1 MRDVCPGTGEQGTA
15 GKGPSER
22 RSCDLS
28 PVTACNLSPHQPG
41 SCARSAGVNEP
52 TFPDGR
58 APVPPGRTAD
68 RKFFVGLARA
78 AGGAVLFSLPLL
90 MTMEMWW
97 LGFYLDRVKLLL
109 FMVLMIPVV
118 VALDYFSGFMETAS
132 WREDLMDGMIAYGVG
147 LVVSL
152 VILLLFGIVHPGQ
165 PLREVVGKVAI
176 QSVPASIGAVL
187 ANSQL
192 ASGGGD
198 GVEARRKDE
207 AGYAAQLFIMAA
219 GAVFLAFNV
228 APTEEMILISFVMA
242 PWHGLALVAASLL
255 IMHGFVYAPAFRG
268 RPRAVG
274 GTPGWSLFL
283 RTTVVGYAIALAVS
297 AYVLWTF
304 GRLEH
309 GVPST
314 YVMMTL
320 VLGFP
325 AALGAAAA
333 RIIL

>member
-1 MRDVCPGTGEQGTA
+1 MTI
-15 GKGPSER
+15 
-22 RSCDLS
+22 
-28 PVTACNLSPHQPG
+28 
-41 SCARSAGVNEP
+41 ARPNPAA
-52 TFPDGR
+52 GR
-58 APVPPGRTAD
+58 AAD
-68 RKFFVGLARA
+68 RTFFVGLARA
-78 AGGAVLFSLPLL
+78 FGGAVLFSIPLL

-118 VALDYFSGFMETAS
+118 VALDYFSGFEATSS

-147 LVVSL
+147 LVASL
-152 VILLLFGIVHPGQ
+152 VILLLFGIVNLEQ

-176 QSVPASIGAVL
+176 QSVPASFGAVL

-192 ASGGGD
+192 GGNGNGD
-198 GVEARRKDE
+198 EPGQRRKEE
-207 AGYAAQLFIMAA
+207 AGYGGKLFIMTA

-228 APTEEMILISFVMA
+228 APTEEMILISFVMSS
-242 PWHGLALVAASLL
+242 WHAVALVAASLL
-255 IMHGFVYAPAFRG
+255 MMHGFVYASAFRG
-268 RPRAVG
+268 SPRVAR

-283 RTTVVGYAIALAVS
+283 RNTVVGYAIALAVS

-309 GVPST
+309 GVMST

-333 RIIL
+333 RLII

>member
-1 MRDVCPGTGEQGTA
+1 MTTA
-15 GKGPSER
+15 TPNVLTRTPAER
-22 RSCDLS
+22 
-28 PVTACNLSPHQPG
+28 
-41 SCARSAGVNEP
+41 
-52 TFPDGR
+52 F
-58 APVPPGRTAD
+58 AD

-78 AGGAVLFSLPLL
+78 FGGAVLFSLPLL

-118 VALDYFSGFMETAS
+118 VALDYFSGFEATAS

-147 LVVSL
+147 LVASL
-152 VILLLFGIVHPGQ
+152 VILLLFGIVDFEQ

-176 QSVPASIGAVL
+176 QSVPASFGAVL

-192 ASGGGD
+192 AGGGD
-198 GVEARRKDE
+198 GDGDGAEQRRKEE
-207 AGYAAQLFIMAA
+207 AGYGGKLFIMTA

-228 APTEEMILISFVMA
+228 APTEEMILISFVMSS
-242 PWHGLALVAASLL
+242 WHALALMAASLL
-255 IMHGFVYAPAFRG
+255 MMHGFVYASEFRG
-268 RPRAVG
+268 SPRVAH

-283 RTTVVGYAIALAVS
+283 RNTVVGYAIALGVS

-325 AALGAAAA
+325 AAVGAAAA
-333 RIIL
+333 RLII

>member
-1 MRDVCPGTGEQGTA
+1 MGT
-15 GKGPSER
+15 P
-22 RSCDLS
+22 
-28 PVTACNLSPHQPG
+28 
-41 SCARSAGVNEP
+41 
-52 TFPDGR
+52 
-58 APVPPGRTAD
+58 AD

-78 AGGAVLFSLPLL
+78 FGGAVLFSLPLL

-118 VALDYFSGFMETAS
+118 VALDYFSGFQETAS
-132 WREDLMDGMIAYGVG
+132 WREDLVDGMIAYGVG
-147 LVVSL
+147 LTASF
-152 VILLLFGIVHPGQ
+152 VILLLFGIVDFGQ

-176 QSVPASIGAVL
+176 QSVPASFGAVL

-192 ASGGGD
+192 ASGGQD
-198 GVEARRKDE
+198 QEARRKEE
-207 AGYAAQLFIMAA
+207 AGYGAQLFIMTA

-228 APTEEMILISFVMA
+228 APTEEMILISFVMT
-242 PWHGLALVAASLL
+242 PWHGVALLAASLL
-255 IMHGFVYAPAFRG
+255 TMHGFVYASAFRG
-268 RPRAVG
+268 APRAAH

-283 RTTVVGYAIALAVS
+283 RNTVVGYVVALAVS

-320 VLGFP
+320 VLGYP

-333 RIIL
+333 RLIL

>member
-1 MRDVCPGTGEQGTA
+1 MVRHRSP
-15 GKGPSER
+15 ER
-22 RSCDLS
+22 AKARILRTFARMDE
-28 PVTACNLSPHQPG
+28 PMIVG
-41 SCARSAGVNEP
+41 SRE
-52 TFPDGR
+52 
-58 APVPPGRTAD
+58 AD
-68 RKFFVGLARA
+68 RAFALGLARA
-78 AGGAVLFSLPLL
+78 FGGAVLFSLPLL

-97 LGFYLDRVKLLL
+97 LGFYLDRVKLVV

-118 VALDYFSGFMETAS
+118 VALDYFSGFEETAS

-147 LVVSL
+147 LTASL
-152 VILLLFGIVHPGQ
+152 AILLLFGIVDSGQ

-176 QSVPASIGAVL
+176 QSVPASFGAVL

-192 ASGGGD
+192 AGGED
-198 GVEARRKDE
+198 GPERRRREE

-219 GAVFLAFNV
+219 GALFLAFNV
-228 APTEEMILISFVMA
+228 APTEEMVLISYVMT

-255 IMHGFVYAPAFRG
+255 MMHGFVYASAFRG
-268 RPRAVG
+268 APRVER

-283 RTTVVGYAIALAVS
+283 RNTVPGYVVALAVS

-304 GRLEH
+304 GRIADGAFSSYL
-309 GVPST
+309 
-314 YVMMTL
+314 MMTL

-333 RIIL
+333 RLIL

>member
-1 MRDVCPGTGEQGTA
+1 VRA
-15 GKGPSER
+15 R
-22 RSCDLS
+22 RSSARNLRTHAGVKT
-28 PVTACNLSPHQPG
+28 PNLSQ
-41 SCARSAGVNEP
+41 
-52 TFPDGR
+52 GR
-58 APVPPGRTAD
+58 ASRVED

-78 AGGAVLFSLPLL
+78 FGGAVLFSLPLL

-118 VALDYFSGFMETAS
+118 VALDYFSGFEETAS
-132 WREDLMDGMIAYGVG
+132 WREDLMDGLIAYGVG
-147 LVVSL
+147 LVASL
-152 VILLLFGIVHPGQ
+152 VILLLFGIVDLSQ

-176 QSVPASIGAVL
+176 QSVPASFGAVL

-192 ASGGGD
+192 AGNGD
-198 GVEARRKDE
+198 GAEQRRKED
-207 AGYAAQLFIMAA
+207 AGYAGQLFIMTA

-228 APTEEMILISFVMA
+228 APTEEMILISFVMSS
-242 PWHGLALVAASLL
+242 WHALALIAASLL
-255 IMHGFVYAPAFRG
+255 MMHGFVYASAFRG
-268 RPRAVG
+268 SPRVAH
-274 GTPGWSLFL
+274 GTPAWSLFL
-283 RTTVVGYAIALAVS
+283 RNTVVGYVVALVVS

-309 GVPST
+309 GEVST

-333 RIIL
+333 RLII

>member
-1 MRDVCPGTGEQGTA
+1 MRTPADR
-15 GKGPSER
+15 K
-22 RSCDLS
+22 
-28 PVTACNLSPHQPG
+28 
-41 SCARSAGVNEP
+41 
-52 TFPDGR
+52 
-58 APVPPGRTAD
+58 AD

-78 AGGAVLFSLPLL
+78 FGGAVLFSLPLL

-118 VALDYFSGFMETAS
+118 VALDYFSGFEETAS

-147 LVVSL
+147 LVASL
-152 VILLLFGIVHPGQ
+152 LILLLFGIVDFGQ

-176 QSVPASIGAVL
+176 QSVPASFGAVL

-192 ASGGGD
+192 AGD
-198 GVEARRKDE
+198 SDGPEKRRKEE
-207 AGYAAQLFIMAA
+207 AGYGAKLFIMAA

-228 APTEEMILISFVMA
+228 APTEEMILISFVMSS
-242 PWHGLALVAASLL
+242 WHGVAMVAASLL
-255 IMHGFVYAPAFRG
+255 MMHGFVYASAFRG
-268 RPRAVG
+268 SPRVAR
-274 GTPGWSLFL
+274 GTPWWSLFL
-283 RTTVVGYAIALAVS
+283 RNTVVGYALALAVS

-333 RIIL
+333 RLII